1 MATLTTVEEHHTL
14 TGRSSYRY
22 QFTPKHHGA
31 DSDAAQW
38 LPSMTL
44 DEEFVVFDEADEHEL
59 NDDDGNL
66 YGVQRDDDGEVRYIG
81 TWNQQ
86 IAEYPV
92 AREAEPWHG
101 YPLYPLIELGPE
113 NRRGQKG
120 RPAKEVFDKMA
131 DAGVITRRQRR
142 RLLKGDHA

>member
-1 MATLTTVEEHHTL
+1 MATLTTVVEHHTL

-38 LPSMTL
+38 LPSMGL
-44 DEEFVVFDEADEHEL
+44 DEEFAVFNEADLHEL
-59 NDDDGNL
+59 SDEDGNL
-66 YGVQRDDDGEVRYIG
+66 YGVQREDDGEVRYIG

-92 AREAEPWHG
+92 GREGEAWHG
-101 YPLYPLIELGPE
+101 YPLYPLVEKGPE

-120 RPAKEVFDKMA
+120 RPAKVVFDKMA
-131 DAGVITRRQRR
+131 HAGMITRSERR